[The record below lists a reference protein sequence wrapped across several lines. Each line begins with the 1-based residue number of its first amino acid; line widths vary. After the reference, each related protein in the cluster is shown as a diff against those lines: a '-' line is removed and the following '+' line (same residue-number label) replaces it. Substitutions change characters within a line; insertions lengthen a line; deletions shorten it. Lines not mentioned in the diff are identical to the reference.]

1 MAVMAGSCET
11 EVAPTL
17 KKWADRRLTP
27 GSCDSCLLSRAHS
40 CLATLVLQIELHGGV
55 SSAR

>member
-1 MAVMAGSCET
+1 MAVMAGSYET

-27 GSCDSCLLSRAHS
+27 GSCDSCLLSK
-40 CLATLVLQIELHGGV
+40 
-55 SSAR
+55 SSLMLSNSGAAN